1 MRFASWVLVALSSSL
16 AIAQEAG
23 SGVEL
28 SGTISVEA
36 VDSHQLNQAPR
47 DGSDIAGGFRAM
59 FYPVWKISEHWAVSA
74 AVQVHSRPYFYDEF
88 STQGYGVK
96 ADVLQANLSYSTF
109 FHRGS
114 VVVRAG
120 ELSSAFGSYLLR
132 YDDAVNPLIDRPLTY
147 GYYYEGVSTLSLAG
161 AEADVTL
168 GKLDARAQFVNSS
181 PINRRS
187 IFDRDQYGN
196 WAGGAGYTIRQG
208 FRVGASMYRGPY
220 LDREFPFYF
229 PCEAPPNELP
239 ATAVGVDASFGQG
252 PWNLYGEWQR
262 FQMDYHV
269 IPDYVQQ
276 AGYVEARRTLT
287 PRWYLAGRAGF
298 LRPNEGAP
306 HRVYEIAAGYRP
318 NRLELVKLSY
328 EAEQGPAIRGTLANT
343 LAVQFVTTFG
353 PLTATS
359 VR

>member
-1 MRFASWVLVALSSSL
+1 MKYAALMLVAGWG
-16 AIAQEAG
+16 ARAMAQEAG

-28 SGTISVEA
+28 SGTVSVEA

-47 DGSDIAGGFRAM
+47 DGTDVAGGFRAV
-59 FYPVWKISEHWAVSA
+59 FYPVWKISEHWAVSG
-74 AVQVHSRPYFYDEF
+74 AVQVYSRPYFYDQF

-96 ADVLQANLSYSTF
+96 SDILQANLSYSQVF
-109 FHRGS
+109 QGGS
-114 VVVRAG
+114 VVIRAG
-120 ELSSAFGSYLLR
+120 ELSSAFGSFLLR

-168 GKLDARAQFVNSS
+168 GKLDGRVQLVNSS
-181 PINRRS
+181 AFNRRS

-220 LDREFPFYF
+220 LDRQYPYYF
-229 PCEAPPNELP
+229 PGEAPPNQLP
-239 ATAVGVDASFGQG
+239 ATAVGVDGSFGHG

-269 IPDYVQQ
+269 IPNFIEQ
-276 AGYVEARRTLT
+276 AGYVEARRTLR
-287 PRWYLAGRAGF
+287 PRWYIAGRAGY
-298 LRPNEGAP
+298 LRPSEGSP
-306 HRVYEIAAGYRP
+306 HQVYEIAAGYRP
-318 NRLELVKLSY
+318 NRFELVKVGY
-328 EAEQGPAIRGTLANT
+328 EVKQGPAIRGSLGNT
-343 LAVQFVTTFG
+343 LAIQFVTTFG
-353 PLTATS
+353 PLSAAS
-359 VR
+359 N